1 MSQMPK
7 PKALSKPTS
16 HSINRQLENNSLTA
30 KLSTT
35 NHFDVIIIGAGA
47 SGLYCALTAGRRG
60 RRVLIVDHANKV
72 GKKILMSGGGRC
84 NFTNYFVEPEHFIGA
99 NQHFCKSALSRY
111 PSWEF
116 IAMVE
121 QHQIAYHEREHGQLF
136 CDDSA
141 QDIVTMLLDECATVG
156 VQVRL
161 NVQVDQVTVNQVAV
175 NETEAEQANNQKAK
189 ASYKQNNSKRFHLM
203 TSKKLSKKELKEPT
217 SEQPLASTLYSCES
231 LVVATGG
238 LSIPTM
244 GASGLGYE
252 LAQQFGHQLLTTDPS
267 LVPFTFTDKT
277 GELLYA
283 LSGISLPVV
292 ASNTRTS
299 FKLPLLFTHRGLS
312 GPAMLQLSNY
322 WQTGET
328 IEINL
333 LPDFDIAELLLA
345 HKRSHSKQLIRTVLS
360 ENTDNALPK
369 KLLTALQSALWE
381 AVKDTELAN
390 IKDERLIEIGQAI
403 NGWQLKPS
411 GTEGYRTAEVTRGGV
426 NTDEVSSKTMQ
437 SKRQQGLYFIGEVLD
452 VTGWLGGYNF
462 QWAWASGFVSG
473 EVV

>member
-1 MSQMPK
+1 MSQMQNQAAPVK
-7 PKALSKPTS
+7 S
-16 HSINRQLENNSLTA
+16 NSQY
-30 KLSTT
+30 
-35 NHFDVIIIGAGA
+35 DVIIIGAGA

-60 RRVLIVDHANKV
+60 RRVLVLDHANKA

-116 IAMVE
+116 IGMVE
-121 QHQIAYHEREHGQLF
+121 AHKIAYHEREHGQLF

-141 QDIVTMLLDECATVG
+141 QDILTMLLDECSAVG
-156 VQVRL
+156 VQVKL
-161 NVQVDQVTVNQVAV
+161 NAQVESVQAIENDKNARFELLT
-175 NETEAEQANNQKAK
+175 T
-189 ASYKQNNSKRFHLM
+189 KQ
-203 TSKKLSKKELKEPT
+203 LSKKEKQERKESGNQTKLPQT
-217 SEQPLASTLYSCES
+217 GYRCES

-252 LAQQFGHQLLTTDPS
+252 LAQQFGHTLVATDAS

-277 GELLYA
+277 GELIRA
-283 LSGISLPVV
+283 LAGISLPVI
-292 ASNTRTS
+292 ASNERIS
-299 FKLPLLFTHRGLS
+299 FKLPVLFTHRGLS

-322 WQTGET
+322 WQIGET
-328 IEINL
+328 ISINL
-333 LPDFDIAELLLA
+333 LPNIDMTILLLA
-345 HKRSHSKQLIRTVLS
+345 HKKSHPRQLIRTVLADY
-360 ENTDNALPK
+360 TDSALPK
-369 KLLTALQSALWE
+369 KLLAALQTHLWDDI
-381 AVKDTELAN
+381 KDTELAN
-390 IKDERLIEIGQAI
+390 IKDERLTELGTML

-426 NTDEVSSKTMQ
+426 KTNEVSSKTMQ
-437 SKRQQGLYFIGEVLD
+437 SNFQDGLYFIGEVLD

-462 QWAWASGFVSG
+462 QWAWASGFVCG

>member
-1 MSQMPK
+1 M
-7 PKALSKPTS
+7 TS
-16 HSINRQLENNSLTA
+16 NHTLPQH
-30 KLSTT
+30 
-35 NHFDVIIIGAGA
+35 HFDVIIIGAGA

-60 RRVLIVDHANKV
+60 RRVLVVDHANKA

-84 NFTNYFVEPEHFIGA
+84 NFTNYFVESEHFIGA
-99 NQHFCKSALSRY
+99 NEHFCKSALSRY

-116 IAMVE
+116 ISLVE
-121 QHQIAYHEREHGQLF
+121 QHKIAYHEREHGQLF

-141 QDIVTMLLDECATVG
+141 QDILTMLLDECDAAG

-161 NVQVDQVTVNQVAV
+161 NTQVEQVKAIDSSLQTNSNKVKN
-175 NETEAEQANNQKAK
+175 ANV
-189 ASYKQNNSKRFHLM
+189 RFEVL
-203 TSKKLSKKELKEPT
+203 TNKKLSKKELAEHAPSVQT
-217 SEQPLASTLYSCES
+217 SYSCES

-252 LAQQFGHQLLTTDPS
+252 LAQQFGHQLITTDAS

-277 GELLYA
+277 GELLRA
-283 LSGISLPVV
+283 LAGISLPVV

-312 GPAMLQLSNY
+312 GPAILQLSNY
-322 WQTGET
+322 WQVGEP
-328 IEINL
+328 IAINL
-333 LPDFDIAELLLA
+333 LPDIDISSLLIA
-345 HKRSHSKQLIRTVLS
+345 HKKSHPKQLIRTVLAD
-360 ENTDNALPK
+360 NTDNALPK
-369 KLLTALQSALWE
+369 KLLSALQSSLWE
-381 AVKDTELAN
+381 DIKDTELAN
-390 IKDERLIEIGQAI
+390 IKDERLEAIGTAI

-426 NTDEVSSKTMQ
+426 KTDEVSSKTMQ
-437 SKRQQGLYFIGEVLD
+437 SNYQQGLYFIGEVLD

-462 QWAWASGFVSG
+462 QWAWASGFVCG
-473 EVV
+473 EVA

>member
-1 MSQMPK
+1 MD
-7 PKALSKPTS
+7 
-16 HSINRQLENNSLTA
+16 NNT
-30 KLSTT
+30 
-35 NHFDVIIIGAGA
+35 HYDVIIIGAGA

-60 RRVLIVDHANKV
+60 RRVLVLDHANKV

-84 NFTNYFVEPEHFIGA
+84 NFTNYFVEPEHFISA
-99 NQHFCKSALSRY
+99 NPHFCKSALSRY

-116 IAMVE
+116 IGMVE
-121 QHQIAYHEREHGQLF
+121 KHKIAYHEREHGQLF

-141 QDIVTMLLDECATVG
+141 QDILTMLLDECASVG
-156 VQVRL
+156 VQIRINTQIDKV
-161 NVQVDQVTVNQVAV
+161 NVSINDDN
-175 NETEAEQANNQKAK
+175 ANK
-189 ASYKQNNSKRFHLM
+189 NSARFKLL
-203 TSKKLSKKELKEPT
+203 TSKKLSKKDIANSVKP
-217 SEQPLASTLYSCES
+217 SQNKYSCES

-252 LAQQFGHQLLTTDPS
+252 LAQQFGHQLMSTDAS

-277 GELLYA
+277 GELIRA
-283 LSGISLPVV
+283 LSGISLPVI
-292 ASNTRTS
+292 ASNERIS

-322 WQTGET
+322 WQTGEY
-328 IEINL
+328 ISINL
-333 LPDFDIAELLLA
+333 LPNIDVTTLLLA
-345 HKRSHSKQLIRTVLS
+345 HKKSHPKQLIRTVLADY
-360 ENTDNALPK
+360 TDNALPK
-369 KLLTALQSALWE
+369 KLLVALQTTLWDDI
-381 AVKDTELAN
+381 KDKELAN
-390 IKDERLIEIGQAI
+390 IKDERLIELGATI

-426 NTDEVSSKTMQ
+426 KTDEVSSKTMQ
-437 SKRQQGLYFIGEVLD
+437 SNFQDGLYFIGEVLD

-462 QWAWASGFVSG
+462 QWAWASGFVCG

>member
-1 MSQMPK
+1 MTREPCYHPFTRNIFYNGLSFISESLMDAIHTASQHPINQ
-7 PKALSKPTS
+7 
-16 HSINRQLENNSLTA
+16 HS
-30 KLSTT
+30 
-35 NHFDVIIIGAGA
+35 FDVIIIGAGA

-60 RRVLIVDHANKV
+60 RRVLVLDHANKA

-99 NQHFCKSALSRY
+99 NEHFCKSALSRY

-121 QHQIAYHEREHGQLF
+121 QHKIAYHEREHGQLF

-141 QDIVTMLLDECATVG
+141 QDIVTMLLDECSAAG
-156 VQVRL
+156 VQIRL
-161 NVQVDQVTVNQVAV
+161 NTQVTQVSTD
-175 NETEAEQANNQKAK
+175 NTKGKEFFKLNTN
-189 ASYKQNNSKRFHLM
+189 
-203 TSKKLSKKELKEPT
+203 KKLSKKDIADNSHPVQT
-217 SEQPLASTLYSCES
+217 TYSCES
-231 LVVATGG
+231 LVIATGG

-252 LAQQFGHQLLTTDPS
+252 LAQQFGHQLTPIDAS

-277 GELLYA
+277 GELLRA
-283 LSGISLPVV
+283 LAGISLPVV
-292 ASNTRTS
+292 ASNTRTA

-322 WQTGET
+322 WQTGEH
-328 IEINL
+328 ISINL
-333 LPDFDIAELLLA
+333 LPDIDITALLLTY
-345 HKRSHSKQLIRTVLS
+345 KKSHPKQLIRTVLAD
-360 ENTDNALPK
+360 NTDNQLPK
-369 KLLTALQSALWE
+369 KLLAALQTTLWE
-381 AVKDTELAN
+381 ESKDIELAN
-390 IKDERLIEIGQAI
+390 IKDERLQEIGEAI

-426 NTDEVSSKTMQ
+426 KTDEVSSKTMQ
-437 SKRQQGLYFIGEVLD
+437 SNYQDGLYFIGEVLD

-462 QWAWASGFVSG
+462 QWAWASGFVCG
-473 EVV
+473 EVI

>member
-1 MSQMPK
+1 M
-7 PKALSKPTS
+7 
-16 HSINRQLENNSLTA
+16 
-30 KLSTT
+30 T
-35 NHFDVIIIGAGA
+35 NHRNAQPSTHYDVIIVGAGA

-60 RRVLIVDHANKV
+60 RRVLVIDHANKA

-84 NFTNYFVEPEHFIGA
+84 NFTNYFVEPEHFIGD
-99 NQHFCKSALSRY
+99 NPHFCKSALSRY

-116 IAMVE
+116 IGMVE
-121 QHQIAYHEREHGQLF
+121 AHQIPYHEREHGQLF

-141 QDIVTMLLDECATVG
+141 QDILTMLLDECTAVG
-156 VQVRL
+156 VQVKL
-161 NVQVDQVTVNQVAV
+161 NTQVNHVQTTDHD
-175 NETEAEQANNQKAK
+175 KAK
-189 ASYKQNNSKRFHLM
+189 RFALM
-203 TSKKLSKKELKEPT
+203 TSKKLGKKDVA
-217 SEQPLASTLYSCES
+217 SESQLAQARYSCES

-244 GASGLGYE
+244 GASGIGYE
-252 LAQQFGHQLLTTDPS
+252 LAQQFGHTLIATDAS

-277 GELLYA
+277 GELIRNLA
-283 LSGISLPVV
+283 GISLPVI
-292 ASNTRTS
+292 ASNERIS
-299 FKLPLLFTHRGLS
+299 FKLPVLFTHRGLS

-322 WQTGET
+322 WHSGET
-328 IEINL
+328 ISINL
-333 LPDFDIAELLLA
+333 LPDVDVTEILLA
-345 HKRSHSKQLIRTVLS
+345 RKKSHPRQLIRTVLA

-369 KLLTALQSALWE
+369 KLLAALQTQLWDDI
-381 AVKDTELAN
+381 KDTELAN
-390 IKDERLIEIGQAI
+390 IKDERLTELGATL

-426 NTDEVSSKTMQ
+426 KTDEVSSKTMQ
-437 SKRQQGLYFIGEVLD
+437 SNLQEGLYFIGEVLD

>member
-1 MSQMPK
+1 MSQMPNQ
-7 PKALSKPTS
+7 A
-16 HSINRQLENNSLTA
+16 A
-30 KLSTT
+30 AVKLSTASQ
-35 NHFDVIIIGAGA
+35 FDVIIIGAGA
-47 SGLYCALTAGRRG
+47 SGLYCALTAGKRG
-60 RRVLIVDHANKV
+60 RRVLVLDHANKV

-99 NQHFCKSALSRY
+99 NEHFGKSALSRY

-116 IAMVE
+116 IGMVE
-121 QHQIAYHEREHGQLF
+121 AHNIAYHEREHGQLF

-141 QDIVTMLLDECATVG
+141 KDIVTMLLDECAAVG
-156 VQVRL
+156 VQVRINTQID
-161 NVQVDQVTVNQVAV
+161 NVVA
-175 NETEAEQANNQKAK
+175 NAGHENKGFKIAT
-189 ASYKQNNSKRFHLM
+189 
-203 TSKKLSKKELKEPT
+203 TKKLSKKEIADGIKPT
-217 SEQPLASTLYSCES
+217 QALYSCES

-238 LSIPTM
+238 LSIPTL

-252 LAQQFGHQLLTTDPS
+252 LAQQFGHTLTPIDAS

-277 GELLYA
+277 GELLRA

-322 WQTGET
+322 WHTGET

-333 LPDFDIAELLLA
+333 LPDFDITALLLT
-345 HKRSHSKQLIRTVLS
+345 HKSRHPKQLIRTVLS
-360 ENTDNALPK
+360 DNTDHALPK
-369 KLLTALQSALWE
+369 KLLLALQSTLWE
-381 AVKDTELAN
+381 DVKDTELAN
-390 IKDERLIEIGQAI
+390 IKDERLTEIGQAI

-411 GTEGYRTAEVTRGGV
+411 GTEGYRTAEVTRGGI
-426 NTDEVSSKTMQ
+426 NTDEVSSKTMESRLQ
-437 SKRQQGLYFIGEVLD
+437 EGLYFIGEVLD

-462 QWAWASGFVSG
+462 QWAWASGFVCG

>member
-1 MSQMPK
+1 M
-7 PKALSKPTS
+7 
-16 HSINRQLENNSLTA
+16 ENPRNA
-30 KLSTT
+30 AAH
-35 NHFDVIIIGAGA
+35 NHFDVIVIGAGA

-60 RRVLIVDHANKV
+60 RRVLVLDHANKA

-84 NFTNYFVEPEHFIGA
+84 NFTNYFVEPEHFIGSNA
-99 NQHFCKSALSRY
+99 HFCKSALSRY

-121 QHQIAYHEREHGQLF
+121 QHKIPYHEREHGQLF

-141 QDIVTMLLDECATVG
+141 QDILTMLLDECAAVG
-156 VQVRL
+156 VQVKL
-161 NVQVDQVTVNQVAV
+161 NTHIEQVKTD
-175 NETEAEQANNQKAK
+175 ENN
-189 ASYKQNNSKRFHLM
+189 KRSRFELI
-203 TSKKLSKKELKEPT
+203 TSKILSKKEKQERKNNGNQSKLPQI
-217 SEQPLASTLYSCES
+217 SYRCES

-238 LSIPTM
+238 LSIPTL
-244 GASGLGYE
+244 GASGFGYE
-252 LAQQFGHQLLTTDPS
+252 LAQQFGHTLVATDAS

-277 GELLYA
+277 GELIRTLA
-283 LSGISLPVV
+283 GISLPVI
-292 ASNTRTS
+292 ASNERIS

-322 WQTGET
+322 WHTGET

-333 LPDFDIAELLLA
+333 LPDFDITELLLT
-345 HKRSHSKQLIRTVLS
+345 HKKQHPKQLIRTVLS

-369 KLLTALQSALWE
+369 KLLVALQTMLWE
-381 AVKDTELAN
+381 DVKEIELAN
-390 IKDERLIEIGQAI
+390 IKDERLTQIGQAI

-411 GTEGYRTAEVTRGGV
+411 GTEGYRTAEVTRGGID
-426 NTDEVSSKTMQ
+426 TDEVSSKTME
-437 SKRQQGLYFIGEVLD
+437 SKLQEGLYFIGEVLD

-462 QWAWASGFVSG
+462 QWAWASGFVCG

>member
-1 MSQMPK
+1 MTNHRNAQ
-7 PKALSKPTS
+7 
-16 HSINRQLENNSLTA
+16 
-30 KLSTT
+30 LST
-35 NHFDVIIIGAGA
+35 HYDVIIIGAGA

-60 RRVLIVDHANKV
+60 RRVLVIDHANKA

-99 NQHFCKSALSRY
+99 NPHFCKSALSRY

-116 IAMVE
+116 IGMVE
-121 QHQIAYHEREHGQLF
+121 AHQIPYHEREHGQLF

-141 QDIVTMLLDECATVG
+141 QDILTMLLDECTAVG
-156 VQVRL
+156 VQIKL
-161 NVQVDQVTVNQVAV
+161 NTQINHVQTTDHD
-175 NETEAEQANNQKAK
+175 KAK
-189 ASYKQNNSKRFHLM
+189 RFELI
-203 TSKKLSKKELKEPT
+203 TSKKLGKKDVA
-217 SEQPLASTLYSCES
+217 SESQSSQTRYSCES

-244 GASGLGYE
+244 GASGIGYE
-252 LAQQFGHQLLTTDPS
+252 LAQQFGHTLIATDAS

-277 GELLYA
+277 GELIRSLA
-283 LSGISLPVV
+283 GISLPVI
-292 ASNTRTS
+292 ASNERIS
-299 FKLPLLFTHRGLS
+299 FKLPVLFTHRGLS

-322 WQTGET
+322 WHSGET
-328 IEINL
+328 ISINL
-333 LPDFDIAELLLA
+333 LPDVDVTDILLTR
-345 HKRSHSKQLIRTVLS
+345 KKSHPRQLIRTVLA

-369 KLLTALQSALWE
+369 KLLAALQIQLWDDI
-381 AVKDTELAN
+381 KDTELAN
-390 IKDERLIEIGQAI
+390 IKDERLSELGATL

-426 NTDEVSSKTMQ
+426 KTDEVSSKTMQ
-437 SKRQQGLYFIGEVLD
+437 SNLQEGLYFIGEVLD

>member
-1 MSQMPK
+1 M
-7 PKALSKPTS
+7 
-16 HSINRQLENNSLTA
+16 
-30 KLSTT
+30 T
-35 NHFDVIIIGAGA
+35 NHHNAQPSTHYDVIIVGAGA

-60 RRVLIVDHANKV
+60 RRVLVIDHANKA

-99 NQHFCKSALSRY
+99 NPHFCKSALSRY

-116 IAMVE
+116 IGMVE
-121 QHQIAYHEREHGQLF
+121 AHQIPYHEREHGQLF

-141 QDIVTMLLDECATVG
+141 QDILTMLLDECTAVG
-156 VQVRL
+156 VQIKL
-161 NVQVDQVTVNQVAV
+161 NTQINHVQTTDHD
-175 NETEAEQANNQKAK
+175 KAK
-189 ASYKQNNSKRFHLM
+189 RFELI
-203 TSKKLSKKELKEPT
+203 TSKKLGKKDVA
-217 SEQPLASTLYSCES
+217 SESQSSQTRYRCES

-244 GASGLGYE
+244 GASGIGYE
-252 LAQQFGHQLLTTDPS
+252 LAQQFGHTLIATDAS

-277 GELLYA
+277 GELIRSLA
-283 LSGISLPVV
+283 GISLPVI
-292 ASNTRTS
+292 ASNERIS
-299 FKLPLLFTHRGLS
+299 FKLPVLFTHRGLS

-322 WQTGET
+322 WHSGET
-328 IEINL
+328 ISINL
-333 LPDFDIAELLLA
+333 LPDVDVTDILLTR
-345 HKRSHSKQLIRTVLS
+345 KKSHPRQLIRTVLA

-369 KLLTALQSALWE
+369 KLLAALQTQLWDDI
-381 AVKDTELAN
+381 KDTELAN
-390 IKDERLIEIGQAI
+390 IKDERLSELGATL

-426 NTDEVSSKTMQ
+426 KTDEVSSKTMQ
-437 SKRQQGLYFIGEVLD
+437 SNLQDGLYFIGEVLD

>member
-1 MSQMPK
+1 MDKHRTASQY
-7 PKALSKPTS
+7 S
-16 HSINRQLENNSLTA
+16 HY
-30 KLSTT
+30 
-35 NHFDVIIIGAGA
+35 DVIIIGAGA

-60 RRVLIVDHANKV
+60 RRVLVLDHANKA

-84 NFTNYFVEPEHFIGA
+84 NFTNYFVEPEHFIGS
-99 NQHFCKSALSRY
+99 NPHFCKSALSRY

-121 QHQIAYHEREHGQLF
+121 QHKIPYHEREHGQLF

-141 QDIVTMLLDECATVG
+141 QDILTMLLDECAAVG
-156 VQVRL
+156 VQVKL
-161 NVQVDQVTVNQVAV
+161 NTQVDSV
-175 NETEAEQANNQKAK
+175 QALENDKK
-189 ASYKQNNSKRFHLM
+189 SRFQLL
-203 TSKKLSKKELKEPT
+203 TSKVLSKKDKQ
-217 SEQPLASTLYSCES
+217 EQKDSAHQTKLVQADFRCES

-252 LAQQFGHQLLTTDPS
+252 LAQQFNHTLISTDAS

-277 GELLYA
+277 GELIRTLA
-283 LSGISLPVV
+283 GISLPVI
-292 ASNTRTS
+292 ASNDRIS

-328 IEINL
+328 ISINL
-333 LPDFDIAELLLA
+333 LPDIDMTALFLA
-345 HKRSHSKQLIRTVLS
+345 HKKSHPRQLIRTVLADY
-360 ENTDNALPK
+360 TDNALPK
-369 KLLTALQSALWE
+369 KLLAALQTTLWDDI
-381 AVKDTELAN
+381 KDKELAN
-390 IKDERLIEIGQAI
+390 IKDERLIELGETL

-411 GTEGYRTAEVTRGGV
+411 GTEGYRTAEVTRGGIK
-426 NTDEVSSKTMQ
+426 TDEVSSKTMQ
-437 SKRQQGLYFIGEVLD
+437 SNYQDGLYFIGEVLD

-462 QWAWASGFVSG
+462 QWAWASGFVCG
-473 EVV
+473 EIA

>member
-1 MSQMPK
+1 MDNHRTASQY
-7 PKALSKPTS
+7 S
-16 HSINRQLENNSLTA
+16 HY
-30 KLSTT
+30 
-35 NHFDVIIIGAGA
+35 DVIIIGAGA

-60 RRVLIVDHANKV
+60 RRVLVLDHANKA

-84 NFTNYFVEPEHFIGA
+84 NFTNYFVEPEHFIGS
-99 NQHFCKSALSRY
+99 NPHFCKSALSRY

-121 QHQIAYHEREHGQLF
+121 QHKIPYHEREHGQLF

-141 QDIVTMLLDECATVG
+141 QDILTMLLDECAAVG
-156 VQVRL
+156 VQVKL
-161 NVQVDQVTVNQVAV
+161 NTQVDSV
-175 NETEAEQANNQKAK
+175 QALENDKK
-189 ASYKQNNSKRFHLM
+189 SRFQLL
-203 TSKKLSKKELKEPT
+203 TSKVLSKKDKQ
-217 SEQPLASTLYSCES
+217 EQKDSAHQTKLVQADFRCES

-252 LAQQFGHQLLTTDPS
+252 LAQQFNHTLISTDAS

-277 GELLYA
+277 GELIRTLA
-283 LSGISLPVV
+283 GISLPVI
-292 ASNTRTS
+292 ASNDRIS

-328 IEINL
+328 ISINL
-333 LPDFDIAELLLA
+333 LPDIDMTALFLA
-345 HKRSHSKQLIRTVLS
+345 HKKSHPRQLIRTVLADY
-360 ENTDNALPK
+360 TDNALPK
-369 KLLTALQSALWE
+369 KLLAALQTTLWDDI
-381 AVKDTELAN
+381 KDKELAN
-390 IKDERLIEIGQAI
+390 IKDERLIELGETL

-411 GTEGYRTAEVTRGGV
+411 GTEGYRTAEVTRGGIK
-426 NTDEVSSKTMQ
+426 TDEVSSKTLQ
-437 SKRQQGLYFIGEVLD
+437 SNYQDGLYFIGEVLD

-462 QWAWASGFVSG
+462 QWAWASGFVCG

>member
-1 MSQMPK
+1 MS
-7 PKALSKPTS
+7 
-16 HSINRQLENNSLTA
+16 
-30 KLSTT
+30 
-35 NHFDVIIIGAGA
+35 NHRNASQYTHYDVIIIGAGA

-60 RRVLIVDHANKV
+60 RRVLVLDHANKA

-84 NFTNYFVEPEHFIGA
+84 NFTNYYVEPEHFIGA

-116 IAMVE
+116 IGMVAA
-121 QHQIAYHEREHGQLF
+121 HNIPYHEREHGQLF

-141 QDIVTMLLDECATVG
+141 QDILTMLLAECTAAG
-156 VQVRL
+156 VQVKL
-161 NVQVDQVTVNQVAV
+161 NAQIDSVQAI
-175 NETEAEQANNQKAK
+175 ANDKNAK
-189 ASYKQNNSKRFHLM
+189 FELL
-203 TSKKLSKKELKEPT
+203 TSKQLSKKEKQERKE
-217 SEQPLASTLYSCES
+217 STNQTKLPQTGYRCES

-252 LAQQFGHQLLTTDPS
+252 LAQQFGHTLIATDAS

-277 GELLYA
+277 GELIRSLA
-283 LSGISLPVV
+283 GISLPVI
-292 ASNTRTS
+292 ASNERIS
-299 FKLPLLFTHRGLS
+299 FKLPMLFTHRGLS

-322 WQTGET
+322 WHTGET
-328 IEINL
+328 ISINL
-333 LPDFDIAELLLA
+333 LPNIDMTALLLA
-345 HKRSHSKQLIRTVLS
+345 HKKSHPKQLIRTVVADY
-360 ENTDNALPK
+360 TDSGDDSHKLPK
-369 KLLTALQSALWE
+369 KLLAALQTHLWDDI
-381 AVKDTELAN
+381 KDTELAN
-390 IKDERLIEIGQAI
+390 IKDERLTELGATL

-426 NTDEVSSKTMQ
+426 KTDEVSSKTMQ
-437 SKRQQGLYFIGEVLD
+437 SNMQEGLYFIGEVLD

-462 QWAWASGFVSG
+462 QWAWASGFVCG

>member
-1 MSQMPK
+1 MSHP
-7 PKALSKPTS
+7 
-16 HSINRQLENNSLTA
+16 HSA
-30 KLSTT
+30 P
-35 NHFDVIIIGAGA
+35 NHTHYDVIIIGAGA

-60 RRVLIVDHANKV
+60 RRVLVLDHANKA

-84 NFTNYFVEPEHFIGA
+84 NFTNYFVEPEHFIGD
-99 NQHFCKSALSRY
+99 NPHFCKSALSRY

-116 IAMVE
+116 IGMVE
-121 QHQIAYHEREHGQLF
+121 AHKIPYHEREHGQLF

-141 QDIVTMLLDECATVG
+141 QDILNMLLDECTAAG

-161 NVQVDQVTVNQVAV
+161 NTNIDRVQTLSQDNQ
-175 NETEAEQANNQKAK
+175 T
-189 ASYKQNNSKRFHLM
+189 RFQLT
-203 TSKKLSKKELKEPT
+203 TSKKLGKKDIASESKLSQT
-217 SEQPLASTLYSCES
+217 HYSCES

-252 LAQQFGHQLLTTDPS
+252 VAQQFGHTLIATDAS

-277 GELLYA
+277 GELIRA
-283 LSGISLPVV
+283 LAGISLPVIV
-292 ASNTRTS
+292 SNERIS
-299 FKLPLLFTHRGLS
+299 FKLPVLFTHRGLS

-322 WQTGET
+322 WRTGEV
-328 IEINL
+328 IRINL
-333 LPDFDIAELLLA
+333 LPEIDVTTLLLA
-345 HKRSHSKQLIRTVLS
+345 RKKSHPRQLIRTVLT
-360 ENTDNALPK
+360 ENTDGALPK
-369 KLLTALQSALWE
+369 KLLAALQTHLWDDIKE
-381 AVKDTELAN
+381 TEIAN
-390 IKDERLIEIGQAI
+390 IKDERLIELGDTL

-426 NTDEVSSKTMQ
+426 KTDEVSSKTMQ
-437 SKRQQGLYFIGEVLD
+437 SNLQEGLYFIGEVLD

-462 QWAWASGFVSG
+462 QWAWASGFVCG

>member
-1 MSQMPK
+1 MS
-7 PKALSKPTS
+7 
-16 HSINRQLENNSLTA
+16 
-30 KLSTT
+30 
-35 NHFDVIIIGAGA
+35 NHRNASQYTHYDVIIIGAGA

-60 RRVLIVDHANKV
+60 RRVLVLDHANKA

-84 NFTNYFVEPEHFIGA
+84 NFTNYYVEPEHFIGA

-116 IAMVE
+116 IGMVAA
-121 QHQIAYHEREHGQLF
+121 HNIPYHEREHGQLF

-141 QDIVTMLLDECATVG
+141 QDILTMLLAECTAAG
-156 VQVRL
+156 VQVKL
-161 NVQVDQVTVNQVAV
+161 NAQIDSVQAIENDKN
-175 NETEAEQANNQKAK
+175 AK
-189 ASYKQNNSKRFHLM
+189 FELL
-203 TSKKLSKKELKEPT
+203 TSKQLSKKEKQERKESANQTKLPQT
-217 SEQPLASTLYSCES
+217 GYRCES

-252 LAQQFGHQLLTTDPS
+252 LAQQFGHTLIATDAS

-277 GELLYA
+277 GELIRSLA
-283 LSGISLPVV
+283 GISLPVI
-292 ASNTRTS
+292 ASNERIS
-299 FKLPLLFTHRGLS
+299 FKLPMLFTHRGLS

-322 WQTGET
+322 WHTGET
-328 IEINL
+328 ISINL
-333 LPDFDIAELLLA
+333 LPNIDMTALLLA
-345 HKRSHSKQLIRTVLS
+345 HKKSHPKQLIRTVVADY
-360 ENTDNALPK
+360 TDSGDDSNKLPK
-369 KLLTALQSALWE
+369 KLLAALQTHLWDDI
-381 AVKDTELAN
+381 KDTELAN
-390 IKDERLIEIGQAI
+390 IKDERLTELGVTL

-426 NTDEVSSKTMQ
+426 KTDEVSSKTMQ
-437 SKRQQGLYFIGEVLD
+437 SNMQEGLYFIGEVLD

-462 QWAWASGFVSG
+462 QWAWASGFVCG

>member
-1 MSQMPK
+1 MSQTLNQAAPVK
-7 PKALSKPTS
+7 PDGQSVDNQSIARQALTR
-16 HSINRQLENNSLTA
+16 HSIS
-30 KLSTT
+30 S
-35 NHFDVIIIGAGA
+35 HFDVIIIGAGA

-60 RRVLIVDHANKV
+60 RRVLVLDHANKA

-116 IAMVE
+116 IGMVE
-121 QHQIAYHEREHGQLF
+121 RHKISYHEREHGQLF

-141 QDIVTMLLDECATVG
+141 QDILTMLLNECAAVG

-161 NVQVDQVTVNQVAV
+161 NTQINSVQALENDKKSRFQLLTSRVLSEKDKQEQK
-175 NETEAEQANNQKAK
+175 EAP
-189 ASYKQNNSKRFHLM
+189 KQTRPVQSRFR
-203 TSKKLSKKELKEPT
+203 
-217 SEQPLASTLYSCES
+217 CES

-252 LAQQFGHQLLTTDPS
+252 LAQQFGHQLNPIDAS

-277 GELLYA
+277 GELIRA
-283 LSGISLPVV
+283 LAGISLPVI
-292 ASNTRTS
+292 ASNERIS
-299 FKLPLLFTHRGLS
+299 FRLPLLFTHRGLS

-328 IEINL
+328 ISINL
-333 LPDFDIAELLLA
+333 LPDTDMTQLLLD
-345 HKRSHSKQLIRTVLS
+345 HKNSHPRQLIRTVLADY
-360 ENTDNALPK
+360 TDNALPK
-369 KLLTALQSALWE
+369 KLLVALQTTLWDDI
-381 AVKDTELAN
+381 KDKELAN
-390 IKDERLIEIGQAI
+390 IKDERLIELGTTL

-426 NTDEVSSKTMQ
+426 KTDEVSSKTMQ
-437 SKRQQGLYFIGEVLD
+437 SNYQEGLYFIGEVLD

-462 QWAWASGFVSG
+462 QWAWASGFVCG

>member
-1 MSQMPK
+1 M
-7 PKALSKPTS
+7 TS
-16 HSINRQLENNSLTA
+16 NHTLPQH
-30 KLSTT
+30 
-35 NHFDVIIIGAGA
+35 HFDVIIIGAGA

-60 RRVLIVDHANKV
+60 RRVLVVDHANKA

-84 NFTNYFVEPEHFIGA
+84 NFTNYFVESEHFIGA
-99 NQHFCKSALSRY
+99 NEHFCKSALSRY

-116 IAMVE
+116 ISLVE
-121 QHQIAYHEREHGQLF
+121 QHKIAYHEREHGQLF

-141 QDIVTMLLDECATVG
+141 QDILTMLLDECDAAG

-161 NVQVDQVTVNQVAV
+161 NTQVEQVKAIDSSLQTNSNKVKN
-175 NETEAEQANNQKAK
+175 ANV
-189 ASYKQNNSKRFHLM
+189 RFEVF
-203 TSKKLSKKELKEPT
+203 TNKKLSKKELAEHAPSVQT
-217 SEQPLASTLYSCES
+217 SYSCES

-252 LAQQFGHQLLTTDPS
+252 LAQQFGHQLITTDAS

-277 GELLYA
+277 GELLRA
-283 LSGISLPVV
+283 LAGISLPVV

-312 GPAMLQLSNY
+312 GPAILQLSNY
-322 WQTGET
+322 WQVGEP
-328 IEINL
+328 IAINL
-333 LPDFDIAELLLA
+333 LPDIDISSLLIA
-345 HKRSHSKQLIRTVLS
+345 HKKSHPKQLIRTVLAD
-360 ENTDNALPK
+360 NTDNALPK
-369 KLLTALQSALWE
+369 KLLSALQSSLWE
-381 AVKDTELAN
+381 DIKDTELAN
-390 IKDERLIEIGQAI
+390 IKDERLEAIGTAI

-426 NTDEVSSKTMQ
+426 KTDEVSSKTMQ
-437 SKRQQGLYFIGEVLD
+437 SNYQQGLYFIGEVLD

-462 QWAWASGFVSG
+462 QWAWASGFVCG
-473 EVV
+473 EVA